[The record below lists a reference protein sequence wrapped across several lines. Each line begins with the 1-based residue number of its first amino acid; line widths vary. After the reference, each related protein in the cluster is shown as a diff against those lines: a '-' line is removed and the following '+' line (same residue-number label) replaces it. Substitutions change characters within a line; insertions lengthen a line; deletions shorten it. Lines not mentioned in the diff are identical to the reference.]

1 MQPEEWSD
9 TKTSSNKVH
18 RLIEDFL
25 GIKPN
30 QTVANDIFWS
40 LITPV
45 LLELLK
51 MTPKA

>member
-1 MQPEEWSD
+1 MQPKELSD
-9 TKTSSNKVH
+9 TETSSNEVH

-30 QTVANDIFWS
+30 QIVANDTFWS